1 MTILENRALLQKLA
15 NAMVKDSSTESES
28 VCLTL
33 LKALIPIGRFMLRQ
47 SLRSAF
53 DGATSSVGRLAFD
66 GSRPVTPTYAEG
78 GDVDSKDAAA
88 ATSNGVI
95 GPVAATAQAAGAGGF
110 PQLMVT
116 LATLAGAGRSGKG
129 HATLFKAALEWTNL
143 CRSCFG
149 RRDLASVIRGGDDD
163 DEEFFEAVT
172 DTALTGSAEKSHLQP
187 MASTAASKSCL
198 ESICFL
204 LSYVGEILG
213 ALKLTNTSKT
223 DADAD
228 YHQHDWTMG
237 AAPGI
242 DSDLY
247 YLMEGI
253 LK

>member
-15 NAMVKDSSTESES
+15 NSMVKDSSVESES
-28 VCLTL
+28 VCLAL

-53 DGATSSVGRLAFD
+53 DGTASSVGRLAFD
-66 GSRPVTPTYAEG
+66 GSRPVTPTFVES

-88 ATSNGVI
+88 ASSSGVI
-95 GPVAATAQAAGAGGF
+95 CPAATTAQTAGAGGF

-116 LATLAGAGRSGKG
+116 MATLAGAGRSGKG

-149 RRDLASVIRGGDDD
+149 RRDLAAVIRGGDDD
-163 DEEFFEAVT
+163 DEEFFEVAT
-172 DTALTGSAEKSHLQP
+172 DAALAESDEKSRLQP
-187 MASTAASKSCL
+187 MPSTAASKSCL

-213 ALKLTNTSKT
+213 ALKLTNASKT
-223 DADAD
+223 DSDTD
-228 YHQHDWTMG
+228 HQHDWTMG

-242 DSDLY
+242 DPDLY
-247 YLMEGI
+247 YYLEGI